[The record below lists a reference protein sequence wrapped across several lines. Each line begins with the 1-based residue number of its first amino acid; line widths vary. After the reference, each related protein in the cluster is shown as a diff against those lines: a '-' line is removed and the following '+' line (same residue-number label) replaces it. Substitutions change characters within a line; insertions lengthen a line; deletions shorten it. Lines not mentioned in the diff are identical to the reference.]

1 MLHTFEHIKLDS
13 LDFEMKQVTKE
24 DGTRRYETPSGQSY
38 PSITTVLSSYNKQGI
53 LEWRKRVGEEEAN
66 KISSRASRRGTAL
79 HKICEEYLNN
89 SMTQFKWMAVMPD
102 TKELFNQVRTPL
114 IENIGKIYCLEKSL
128 YCDTLKIAG
137 QVDCVA
143 EWKGN
148 IAIIDFKTSG
158 KEKKESYIQN
168 YFMQCSG
175 YAEMFEERT
184 GIPVENIVV
193 IIANNETAKVQIF
206 EKKKYDYLDPLK
218 KLIDE
223 YGK

>member
-1 MLHTFEHIKLDS
+1 VLHTFEHIKLDS

-223 YGK
+223 HGK

>member
-223 YGK
+223 HGK

>member
-1 MLHTFEHIKLDS
+1 VLHTFEHIKLDS

-53 LEWRKRVGEEEAN
+53 LEWRKRVGEAEAN

-102 TKELFNQVRTPL
+102 TKELFNQLRNPL

-128 YCDTLKIAG
+128 YCDTLRIAG
-137 QVDCVA
+137 QVDCIA
-143 EWKGN
+143 EWKGK
-148 IAIIDFKTSG
+148 IAVIDFKTSS
-158 KEKKESYIQN
+158 KEKQESYIRN

-175 YAEMFEERT
+175 YAEMFEART
-184 GIPVENIVV
+184 GLPIEDIVV
-193 IIANNETAKVQIF
+193 AIANTETGRVQIF
-206 EKKKYDYLDPLK
+206 EKKKHEYLGDLK
-218 KLIDE
+218 QLIVD

>member
-1 MLHTFEHIKLDS
+1 VLHTFEHIKLDS

>member
-53 LEWRKRVGEEEAN
+53 INWRKRVGEEEAN
-66 KISSRASRRGTAL
+66 KISSRAARRGTAL

-89 SMTQFKWMAVMPD
+89 DMTQFKWMAVMPD
-102 TKELFNQVRTPL
+102 TKELFNQLRNPL

-128 YCDTLKIAG
+128 YSDTLRIAG
-137 QVDCVA
+137 QVDCIA
-143 EWKGN
+143 EWKGK
-148 IAIIDFKTSG
+148 IAVIDFKTSG
-158 KEKKESYIQN
+158 KEKQESYIRH

-184 GIPVENIVV
+184 GLPIEDIVV
-193 IIANNETAKVQIF
+193 AIANTETARVQIF
-206 EKKKYDYLDPLK
+206 EKKKHEYLGDLK
-218 KLIDE
+218 QLIVD

>member
-1 MLHTFEHIKLDS
+1 MFRKFEHIKLDA
-13 LDFEMKQVTKE
+13 LDYVMKQVTKE

-66 KISSRASRRGTAL
+66 KISGRASRRGTAL
-79 HKICEEYLNN
+79 HKVCEEYLNN
-89 SMTQFKWMAVMPD
+89 EMTQFKWMTVMPD
-102 TKELFNQVRTPL
+102 TKELFNQVRDPL

-128 YCDTLKIAG
+128 YSDTLRLAG
-137 QVDCVA
+137 QVDCIA
-143 EWKGN
+143 EWKGK
-148 IAIIDFKTSG
+148 IAVIDFKTSG
-158 KEKKESYIQN
+158 KEKQESYIQN

-184 GIPVENIVV
+184 GMPIENIVV
-193 IIANNETAKVQIF
+193 IIANIETARIQIF
-206 EKKKYDYLDPLK
+206 EKQKYDYLNPLK
-218 KLIDE
+218 KLIEE